1 MTNLPDASEL
11 LAALVALPG
20 PPGQEEAVREYIQ
33 TRAETLGFSNARTDA
48 KGNLLI
54 CVSGEQNAG
63 APDVVVTAHMDE
75 IALLVTGVFADGVLS
90 VSSLGGAHP
99 WKWGEGPV
107 EILGRGAYIPGILGF
122 GGIHTNHP
130 AAVVSRARSG
140 EGVTWDMARVVT
152 GLSADALAVQGVRVG
167 SRVCVARSRRS
178 IFPIGG
184 NLIGSYF
191 FDDRADIAAW
201 LLALQTLRENPLTFG
216 KKIVFAATVSEEVG
230 GEGALFLLREA
241 GIVPV
246 CIALEIGPTT
256 PDNPFPVDENPSV
269 WVSDGYAATS
279 PADLDL
285 IEIAARDAELTPHF
299 HALSRGGSDASCAA
313 SHGLCAR
320 PLTLAFGADN
330 SHGFEIMHRA
340 APENLARLLVAVLR
354 RL

>member
-1 MTNLPDASEL
+1 MTNLPNASTL

-20 PPGQEEAVREYIQ
+20 PPGQEEAVREYVRAQ
-33 TRAETLGFSNARTDA
+33 TQTLGFSNARTDA

-54 CVSGEQNAG
+54 CVSGEENAG

-75 IALLVTGVFADGVLS
+75 IALMVTGVFADGVLS
-90 VSSLGGAHP
+90 VSALGGAHP

-107 EILGRGAYIPGILGF
+107 EILGRDGAIIPGILGF

-178 IFPIGG
+178 IFPLGG

-201 LLALQTLRENPLTFG
+201 LLALQTLRENPLTTG
-216 KKIVFAATVSEEVG
+216 KKVVFCGNRKRRGRRGRGTVFAARG
-230 GEGALFLLREA
+230 RG
-241 GIVPV
+241 
-246 CIALEIGPTT
+246 
-256 PDNPFPVDENPSV
+256 N
-269 WVSDGYAATS
+269 
-279 PADLDL
+279 
-285 IEIAARDAELTPHF
+285 
-299 HALSRGGSDASCAA
+299 SRVY
-313 SHGLCAR
+313 R
-320 PLTLAFGADN
+320 P
-330 SHGFEIMHRA
+330 
-340 APENLARLLVAVLR
+340 
-354 RL
+354 